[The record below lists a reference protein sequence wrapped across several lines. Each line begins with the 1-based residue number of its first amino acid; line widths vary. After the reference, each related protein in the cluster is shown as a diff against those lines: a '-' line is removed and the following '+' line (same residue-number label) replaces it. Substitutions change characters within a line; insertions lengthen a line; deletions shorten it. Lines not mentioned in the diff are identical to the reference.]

1 MSKIANTRSSKEQ
14 ALRDDHS
21 YLSIAT
27 RAAEAERAGDY
38 DHAAVLW
45 NDARKASSSEAN
57 IEWCY
62 IRAKHCEYAKLRLRS
77 GRLAA

>member
-38 DHAAVLW
+38 DHAIALW
-45 NDARKASSSEAN
+45 TDAGKMARRVEN
-57 IEWCY
+57 IDWCQ
-62 IRAKHCEYAKLRLRS
+62 IRVEHCQYAKLRLRL
-77 GRLAA
+77 GRMAA